1 MDRLTIIK
9 VGGKVVENQASLDA
23 LLDQFKRISGYKI
36 LVHGGGS
43 TATQIA
49 EKLGIETKMVDGRRI
64 TDAAMLDVVTMV
76 YGGLVNKKI
85 VAALQARNCNAL
97 GLTGADLSLITARK
111 RPVKDI
117 DYGFVGDVEDVNSR
131 ELRLLLAE
139 NVVPVI
145 APITHDGYG
154 MLLNTNAD
162 TIASEIAADLASVF
176 NVFLFYCFEK
186 RGVLLDP
193 ENESSVIFEMDT
205 DLFNQYKEEGIIL
218 AGMIPKLENGFNA
231 KRKGVKEVLIT
242 NAFKIKSQSTSK
254 YTINTIQNQNLL
266 TKSFFIDKNQY
277 FRCH

>member
-205 DLFNQYKEEGIIL
+205 DLFNQYKEEGIIS

-242 NAFKIKSQSTSK
+242 NAESIATGRG
-254 YTINTIQNQNLL
+254 TRLI
-266 TKSFFIDKNQY
+266 
-277 FRCH
+277 